1 MGKSGRAQTPPGVA
15 RASGGAGERAPR
27 GPLAAALALAVVFFA
42 VALSASRHS
51 SLTWDEPSFLA
62 AGYAYLTRG
71 DFRFNP
77 SHPPLAQDLVAAP
90 LLALDPR
97 VPRQPYEYWAQS
109 GNAVVAFGHELVFG
123 SGNDP
128 RRIAAWAR
136 GPVLLVGAALVFGVW
151 AVGRRKFGDG
161 PALVGAA
168 VAAFSPDLL
177 AHSGLATEDIVCAA
191 TMFAAVAT
199 FDRAVHRRRRRDWV
213 RCGLVTGLALLAKY
227 TSLLL
232 GPIYVLIF
240 AWERR
245 HGRRAAAVRD
255 GATGLG
261 WIALV
266 AALVVGAGYNFTFD
280 FPAYVRGFRSLYA
293 DLNATYH
300 YYLLGRLST
309 TAFPHYHVVA
319 FLLKTPLPIL
329 ALVGWGLVRG
339 LSDARRRE
347 AVVPLLVAAVLVFAA
362 SFFDRANFGVRRVLP
377 AYPFLFTIASA
388 ALAGKSG
395 RIARGVAVA
404 LVAWCAVEVARIHPH
419 ELSYFHELAGGPARG
434 PYLLEDSNLDWGQ
447 DLPAL
452 AAWQRAHPEAQ
463 PLRLWYFGTAE
474 PGAYG
479 VQAATM
485 QREEIAHPQPGW
497 YAVSAHRLVWFRKL
511 AMLGD
516 DATDWLTAY
525 EPVDHA
531 GWSIWIYRFE

>member
-1 MGKSGRAQTPPGVA
+1 VGKAKGAAPAGGPAAA
-15 RASGGAGERAPR
+15 RGAIAAALG
-27 GPLAAALALAVVFFA
+27 LAAAFLA

-51 SLTWDEPSFLA
+51 SLTWDEPSFLS

-71 DFRFNP
+71 EFRFNP

-90 LLALDPR
+90 LLALDLH
-97 VPRQPYEYWAQS
+97 VPRQPFEFWAGT
-109 GNAVVAFGHELVFG
+109 GNAVVAFGRELVFG

-128 RRIAAWAR
+128 LRIAASAR
-136 GPVLLVGAALVFGVW
+136 WPVLLVGAALVFGVW

-161 PALVGAA
+161 AALVGAA

-177 AHSGLATEDIVCAA
+177 AHSGLATEDLVCAA
-191 TMFAAVAT
+191 MMFAAVAT

-213 RCGLVTGLALLAKY
+213 RCGVVTGLALSAKY

-232 GPIYVLIF
+232 GPAYLLIF

-245 HGRRAAAVRD
+245 LGRRAAAVRD
-255 GATGLG
+255 GAVGFG

-266 AALVVGAGYNFTFD
+266 AALVVGASYNFTFD
-280 FPAYVRGFRSLYA
+280 YAAYVRGFRSLYG
-293 DLNATYH
+293 DLAATYH
-300 YYLLGRLST
+300 HYLLGAIST
-309 TAFPHYHVVA
+309 SPFPHYHVVA

-329 ALVGWGLVRG
+329 ALIGWGLARG
-339 LSDARRRE
+339 LADARRRDV
-347 AVVPLLVAAVLVFAA
+347 VVPLLVPAVIVFTA

-388 ALAGKSG
+388 SVAGKSG
-395 RIARGVAVA
+395 RLARGAA
-404 LVAWCAVEVARIHPH
+404 LALLAWCAVETARIHPH

-452 AAWQRAHPEAQ
+452 AAWQRTHPEAQ
-463 PLRLWYFGTAE
+463 PLRLSYFGTAE

-479 VQAATM
+479 VHAIAM
-485 QREEIAHPQPGW
+485 QRDEIARPQPGW

-511 AMLGD
+511 ALLGD

-525 EPVDHA
+525 EPVDRA
-531 GWSIWIYRFE
+531 GWSIWIYRFD